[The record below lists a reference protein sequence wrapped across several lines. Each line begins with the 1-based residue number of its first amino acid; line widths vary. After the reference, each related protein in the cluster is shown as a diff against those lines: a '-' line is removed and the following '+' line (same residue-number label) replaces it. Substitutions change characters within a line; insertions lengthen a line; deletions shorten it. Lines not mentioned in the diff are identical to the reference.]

1 MPSMFERTTKKLVKE
16 IGDQE
21 LRPVKTLLSATKIHR
36 FSLIQ
41 RKKARSWFWQRPD
54 VPLDASLMDI
64 LEPGSSVPGIVS
76 QGHRRQ
82 GLQNKGAGRRDAA
95 VVSVLFSDTEVLK
108 QQAAGSMNAGAEV
121 GFSGETAAC
130 QESSLDIQIVSTPHE
145 TWTEL
150 QKRKLLDPEPALLKQ
165 CREAGVNL
173 YVVTDTVELC
183 NSPVLPDLSSANV
196 SGKFFFPLNI
206 FVKGEGQ
213 GGGLKVREKK
223 LIVPKG
229 SVLAY
234 TRKQLV
240 FYGREWGPP
249 TLSSSLRGAT
259 ETSQVTHTPTKFF
272 TSDILMIR
280 KPFQQKFFTSDI
292 LMIRKPFQQ
301 KFFTSDILMI
311 RKPFQQMSGA
321 KTSYNVLHVHQ
332 MSGAKTSYNVLHV
345 HQDDGDDDDDDQK
358 TFSADFR
365 LLQEEVSQNIKA
377 AELSKDMQGVVFSN
391 LLAML
396 KDREDL
402 QDCKPLQDLMDK
414 LEQEPFGHLDGPGG
428 TILTELQKDSCHPE
442 VGSKCLILYL
452 LEALMVLSDIQHVLL
467 AQSMEKR
474 ILLLQRDLVG
484 SILEPNFNCSE
495 NTPFT
500 LQPEL
505 LAPLQ
510 GEGLAI
516 TYGLLDECGLE
527 MELNSPR
534 STWDPEAKEPLS
546 ALYGALSVLS
556 QLAEVRDH
564 LGGQAKGSV
573 HSD

>member
-64 LEPGSSVPGIVS
+64 LEPGSSVP
-76 QGHRRQ
+76 
-82 GLQNKGAGRRDAA
+82 DAA

-240 FYGREWGPP
+240 FYGREWEILHIGY
-249 TLSSSLRGAT
+249 SNDQ
-259 ETSQVTHTPTKFF
+259 ETFPAGKFQK
-272 TSDILMIR
+272 
-280 KPFQQKFFTSDI
+280 KPFQQPEILHIGYSNDQETFPAERIQEPISLKFTKRD
-292 LMIRKPFQQ
+292 LNH
-301 KFFTSDILMI
+301 
-311 RKPFQQMSGA
+311 SGRIQEPI
-321 KTSYNVLHVHQ
+321 SL
-332 MSGAKTSYNVLHV
+332 
-345 HQDDGDDDDDDQK
+345 
-358 TFSADFR
+358 DFR

-414 LEQEPFGHLDGPGG
+414 EPFGHLDGPGG

-556 QLAEVRDH
+556 QLAEV
-564 LGGQAKGSV
+564 
-573 HSD
+573 

>member
-64 LEPGSSVPGIVS
+64 LEPGSSVP
-76 QGHRRQ
+76 
-82 GLQNKGAGRRDAA
+82 DAA

-240 FYGREWGPP
+240 FYGREWEILHIGY
-249 TLSSSLRGAT
+249 SNDQ
-259 ETSQVTHTPTKFF
+259 ETFPAGELAF
-272 TSDILMIR
+272 
-280 KPFQQKFFTSDI
+280 KFFTSDI

-345 HQDDGDDDDDDQK
+345 HQYPLPK
-358 TFSADFR
+358 LIWKPPWADFR